1 MAAVDAGHGAGF
13 GAGYGAGFGDGARF
27 GAGFGDGDY
36 VVLLLEKPIEIL
48 SFDDKCFDTYI
59 SIQRANQ
66 KEE

>member
-1 MAAVDAGHGAGF
+1 MAEVDAGAGDGA
-13 GAGYGAGFGDGARF
+13 GAGYGDGY
-27 GAGFGDGDY
+27 GAGAGDY

-59 SIQRANQ
+59 SIQRACH